1 MRCMKKY
8 CVVISMIRRIE
19 VEIVSDSEAEAIE
32 HIKQKYAS
40 KEINSDNVTEKTV
53 FHIKY

>member
-1 MRCMKKY
+1 MKKY

-40 KEINSDNVTEKTV
+40 KEINSDNVTEKTM